1 MTVFRP
7 FLKWA
12 GGKRQLLPELVER
25 VERLGRFRAYHEP
38 FVGGGAL
45 FFALRTRGLIDDGVY
60 LSDVNARLI
69 EAYQG
74 VATHV
79 DEVIGLLRAHAD
91 RHSTE
96 HYYATRTDD
105 PATLPERAARL
116 IYLNRTCYN
125 GLYRE
130 NSRGQFNVPMGRYA
144 NPTICDEPT
153 LRAASLALRTADL
166 SVRPFDRVVEA
177 ARPGDLVY
185 FDPPYVPL
193 TTTASFTAYARDGF
207 SMTDQA
213 RLADVFATLADRG
226 VHVML
231 SNSKT
236 DEVMGLFARFRI
248 DTVRAARA
256 VNSRADRRGKVDEVV
271 VTSFLDGGTRT

>member
-1 MTVFRP
+1 MTVYRP
-7 FLKWA
+7 FLKWV
-12 GGKRQLLPELVER
+12 GGKGQLLPALIER
-25 VERLGRFRAYHEP
+25 VGRLGGFRAYHEP

-45 FFALRTRGLIDDGVY
+45 FFALRTQGLLDDGAC

-74 VATHV
+74 VANHL
-79 DEVIGLLRAHAD
+79 DEVIALLREHAD

-96 HYYATRTDD
+96 YFYATRSVE

-116 IYLNRTCYN
+116 IYLNRTCFN

-130 NSRGQFNVPMGRYA
+130 NSQGRFNVPIGRYV

-153 LRAASLALRTADL
+153 LRAASRALQGVDL
-166 SVRPFDRVVEA
+166 SARPFDRVLEA

-193 TTTASFTAYARDGF
+193 TTTASFTAYAQDGF
-207 SMTDQA
+207 SMADQA
-213 RLADVFATLADRG
+213 RLAVVCATLADRG

-236 DEVMGLFARFRI
+236 DPVMELFARFRI
-248 DTVRAARA
+248 DIVQAARA

-271 VTSFLDGGTRT
+271 VTSF

>member
-1 MTVFRP
+1 LAAFRP

-12 GGKRQLLPELVER
+12 GGKRQLLPALVGHVR
-25 VERLGRFRAYHEP
+25 RLGPFRAYHEP

-45 FFALRTRGLIDDGVY
+45 FFELRNQDLVRDGVS
-60 LSDVNARLI
+60 LSDVNVRLI

-74 VATHV
+74 VAGQV
-79 DEVIGLLRAHAD
+79 DEVIRLLRGHAE
-91 RHSTE
+91 RHCPE
-96 HYYATRTDD
+96 HYYAVRASF
-105 PATLPERAARL
+105 PGTLAERAARL

-130 NSRGQFNVPMGRYA
+130 NSKGQFNVPIGRYV

-153 LRAASLALRTADL
+153 LRAASVALEAARL
-166 SVRPFDRVVEA
+166 SVRPFDGVLSDA
-177 ARPGDLVY
+177 QPGDLVY

-193 TTTASFTAYARDGF
+193 TRTASFTAYAQDGF
-207 SMTDQA
+207 SMADQE
-213 RLADVFATLADRG
+213 RLAEVFATLADTG

-236 DEVMGLFARFRI
+236 DAVMALFAKFRI
-248 DTVRAARA
+248 DTVLAKRS
-256 VNSRADRRGKVDEVV
+256 VNRDADGRGKVEEVI
-271 VTSFLDGGTRT
+271 VTSF